1 MAGTIDSDDSKS
13 SDHPNVIALPPLIYL
28 TALIIGVIANFIDPR
43 PLFPGRIAFWVGA
56 AMVVACVSLAV
67 WARVTMKR
75 AGTNINPYEPALQ
88 IVTAGP
94 YGFTRNPMYL
104 AMVIGYLG
112 VVLMVNGVWPAVVTI
127 PLVWTIQWGVI
138 AREESYLDA
147 RFGETYRS
155 YRARVRRWL

>member
-1 MAGTIDSDDSKS
+1 
-13 SDHPNVIALPPLIYL
+13 
-28 TALIIGVIANFIDPR
+28 
-43 PLFPGRIAFWVGA
+43 
-56 AMVVACVSLAV
+56 
-67 WARVTMKR
+67 
-75 AGTNINPYEPALQ
+75 
-88 IVTAGP
+88 
-94 YGFTRNPMYL
+94 MYL